1 MHAYMDTFICSYLA
15 ETYFFSSIYNVP
27 DTNDKIVNG
36 TFFNDE

>member
-1 MHAYMDTFICSYLA
+1 MHVYMDTFLCSYLA
-15 ETYFFSSIYNVP
+15 EIFFSSIYNVP